1 MAESTTKSG
10 EYLTQARQ
18 HRVAARKMRAAV
30 KRSPNADSY
39 TFGGAV
45 YDRAG
50 MIAYARKHE
59 HEADL
64 RERAVKLREK
74 RAAAARADAKAHK
87 APRKTLFS
95 NKTDG
100 YL

>member
-1 MAESTTKSG
+1 
-10 EYLTQARQ
+10 
-18 HRVAARKMRAAV
+18 
-30 KRSPNADSY
+30 
-39 TFGGAV
+39 
-45 YDRAG
+45 